1 MSARS
6 YICKRQEDGSILGIY
21 CHHGGYMGHNG
32 KILTSCYN
40 TPGKVDELLSLG
52 DLSVLGENMKPQGS
66 RHNLYNPEPGVCVAY
81 GRDADCENTKAK
93 LIELDNK
100 RLYPW
105 VEYVYLY
112 ENEQW
117 KVTAIKEDRDINFV
131 NCYVSQNSNKLN

>member
-1 MSARS
+1 M
-6 YICKRQEDGSILGIY
+6 
-21 CHHGGYMGHNG
+21 
-32 KILTSCYN
+32 
-40 TPGKVDELLSLG
+40 
-52 DLSVLGENMKPQGS
+52 
-66 RHNLYNPEPGVCVAY
+66 CVAY

-117 KVTAIKEDRDINFV
+117 KVTAIKENRDINFV
-131 NCYVSQNSNKLN
+131 NCYVSHNSNKLN